1 MTFNLNK
8 KFNILILGFL
18 LSWVLIGSYFLGNQV
33 LRTDFWIGFGIYLSL
48 GSAMVLVYW
57 ITSDKIDW
65 KFIFLV
71 GLLVRFLLLTAH
83 PNFSDDF
90 SRFLWDG
97 HLLNAG
103 QNPYS
108 QTPNDWVDSHS
119 LEKNHLQ
126 IELYEDLNSPDYF
139 SVYPPLNQAVF
150 WFASWMGSDSILA
163 GIIALRVVLILG
175 EIAVF
180 FLFLNLFQALQIQ
193 VKKLWFYWI
202 NPFVVVEITGN
213 LHFEGLVLLFLL
225 LALNFQKSGKLMFS
239 GFSWGLAVG
248 IKLLPLLLVPAW
260 LVFTETRT
268 RFVFWGGA
276 IVALFLSFGPLLV
289 ASSWLNFGKSLQLYQ
304 GKFEFNASIY
314 YLIREVGF
322 WVQGYNI
329 IEDLTKILSVFILI
343 FMLILAWKKRPATL
357 LGLIDLFV
365 LMYLAYLILQPVVHP
380 WYLIPGFG
388 LSLFTKNKAFFA
400 WTFTVFLSY
409 YAYSNEFFRENPFF
423 LWIEYGVLFLFIAHD
438 YFLPKRKTN
447 LIQ

>member
-1 MTFNLNK
+1 MNK
-8 KFNILILGFL
+8 KFNILILWFL

-33 LRTDFWIGFGIYLSL
+33 LRTDFWIGYGIYLSL
-48 GSAMVLVYW
+48 GAAMILVYW
-57 ITSDKIDW
+57 VTSDKIDW
-65 KFIFLV
+65 KFIFLI
-71 GLLVRFLLLTAH
+71 GLLVRLLLLTSY

-108 QTPNDWVDSHS
+108 QTPNDWSNSHS
-119 LEKNHLQ
+119 QEITHLQ
-126 IELYEDLNSPDYF
+126 KTLYEDLNSPDYF

-150 WFASWMGSDSILA
+150 WFASWIGSDSILV

-180 FLFLNLFQALQIQ
+180 FLFLNLFQAFQIQ
-193 VKKLWFYWI
+193 IKKLWLYWI
-202 NPFVVVEITGN
+202 NPFIVVEITGN

-225 LALNFQKSGKLMFS
+225 LALNFQKSKKLMFS
-239 GFSWGLAVG
+239 GFSWGLAIG

-276 IVALFLSFGPLLV
+276 IVALVLSFGPLLIE
-289 ASSWLNFGKSLQLYQ
+289 SSWLNFGQSLQLYQ
-304 GKFEFNASIY
+304 GKFEFNASLY

-329 IEDLTKILSVFILI
+329 IVDLTKILSMFTLI
-343 FMLILAWKKRPATL
+343 FMLILAWKKRPETL
-357 LGLIDLFV
+357 FGLIDLFV
-365 LMYLAYLILQPVVHP
+365 MMYLTYLILQPVVHP

-388 LSLFTKNKAFFA
+388 LSLFTKNKAFLA

-409 YAYSNEFFRENPFF
+409 YAYSNEFFRENPYF

-438 YFLPKRKTN
+438 YFLTKRKTN